1 MVTPSKLVEGIRREN
16 PVIVTDSRYQKVIP
30 EEQIPMNFQTRPLAE
45 SFGAEI
51 LDVDLTQIN
60 ADMAEAILSAV
71 HKHALLLFRR
81 QSLHDEDIY
90 RLSAALGPVEEPPAA
105 KDNHSPGFKSI
116 VYLANINSLDGTLI
130 SGNFIDNTD
139 GGWHSDQAYRKN
151 PATLSTLFCVI
162 TPESGG
168 GTSFSSTRMGYESLP
183 PNLKD
188 RLKNMKVLYSPGK
201 SHGVPDIEVTHP
213 AVLVNPKSGVKTLY
227 VGPGARGFEG
237 LDDTES
243 RTLKEELLSYQFRP
257 RHIYQHNWRM
267 GDMLIYDNAHFLH
280 RRDAFEG
287 IRFHKATRLYLSPD
301 RFAVPD

>member
-1 MVTPSKLVEGIRREN
+1 
-16 PVIVTDSRYQKVIP
+16 
-30 EEQIPMNFQTRPLAE
+30 MNFQTRPLAA

-60 ADMAEAILSAV
+60 ADMAEAILSVV

-81 QSLHDEDIY
+81 QSLHDDEIY
-90 RLSAALGPVEEPPAA
+90 RLSAALGLVEEPPAA

-162 TPESGG
+162 APESGG
-168 GTSFSSTRMGYESLP
+168 STSFASTRMGYESLP
-183 PNLKD
+183 PELKD
-188 RLKNMKVLYSPGK
+188 RLENMKVLYSPGK

-213 AVLVNPKSGVKTLY
+213 AVLVNPESEVKTLY

-243 RTLKEELLSYQFRP
+243 RALKEELLSYQFRP
-257 RHIYQHNWRM
+257 ERIYQHNWRM

>member
-1 MVTPSKLVEGIRREN
+1 MT
-16 PVIVTDSRYQKVIP
+16 
-30 EEQIPMNFQTRPLAE
+30 FQTKSLSE
-45 SFGAEI
+45 NFGAEV
-51 LDVDLTQIN
+51 LDVDLTQIGE
-60 ADMAEAILSAV
+60 DMAEAVLSAV
-71 HKHALLLFRR
+71 HKHAILLFRR
-81 QSLHDEDIY
+81 QALHDEDIY

-116 VYLANINSLDGTLI
+116 VYLANINSLDGRLI
-130 SGNFIDNTD
+130 RGNFVDKTA

-162 TPESGG
+162 APESGG
-168 GTSFSSTRMGYESLP
+168 STSFASTRRGYESLSAE
-183 PNLKD
+183 
-188 RLKNMKVLYSPGK
+188 LKNRLETMKVRYSPGK

-213 AVLVNPKSGVKTLY
+213 AVLVNPESGVKTLY

-237 LDDTES
+237 LDDVDG
-243 RTLKEELLSYQFRP
+243 RALKEELLLCQFRP
-257 RHIYQHNWRM
+257 EHIYQHNWRM

>member
-1 MVTPSKLVEGIRREN
+1 
-16 PVIVTDSRYQKVIP
+16 
-30 EEQIPMNFQTRPLAE
+30 MNFETRPLSE
-45 SFGAEI
+45 NFGAEV
-51 LDVDLTQIN
+51 LDADLTEVN
-60 ADMAEAILSAV
+60 RDMAEAILSAV
-71 HKHALLLFRR
+71 HKHAILLFRR

-90 RLSAALGPVEEPPAA
+90 RLSTALGPVEEPTAA
-105 KDNHSPGFKSI
+105 KDNHAPGFKSI

-130 SGNFIDNTD
+130 KGNFVEKTD

-162 TPESGG
+162 APESGG
-168 GTSFSSTRMGYESLP
+168 STSFANTRLGYESLP
-183 PNLKD
+183 LTLKN
-188 RLKNMKVLYSPGK
+188 RLENMKVRYSPGK

-213 AVLVNPKSGVKTLY
+213 AVLVNPESGIKTLY

-237 LDDTES
+237 LNDAEC
-243 RTLKEELLSYQFRP
+243 RALKEELLSYQFRSEY
-257 RHIYQHNWRM
+257 IYQHNWRM

-287 IRFHKATRLYLSPD
+287 IRFHKATRLHLSPD

>member
-1 MVTPSKLVEGIRREN
+1 
-16 PVIVTDSRYQKVIP
+16 
-30 EEQIPMNFQTRPLAE
+30 MNFQTRPLSE
-45 SFGAEI
+45 NFGAEI
-51 LDVDLTQIN
+51 LDVDLTQI
-60 ADMAEAILSAV
+60 DEDIAEAILSAV
-71 HKHALLLFRR
+71 HKYAILLFRR

-105 KDNHSPGFKSI
+105 KNNHSPGFKSI

-130 SGNFIDNTD
+130 RGNFVDKTD

-162 TPESGG
+162 APESGG
-168 GTSFSSTRMGYESLP
+168 STSFTSTRLGYESLP
-183 PNLKD
+183 PQLKD
-188 RLKNMKVLYSPGK
+188 RLENMKVRYSPGK
-201 SHGVPDIEVTHP
+201 SHGVPDIEVTRP
-213 AVLVNPKSGVKTLY
+213 AVLVNPESGIKTLY

-237 LDDTES
+237 LDDAEG
-243 RTLKEELLSYQFRP
+243 RALKEELLSYQFRP
-257 RHIYQHNWRM
+257 EHIYRHNWRM